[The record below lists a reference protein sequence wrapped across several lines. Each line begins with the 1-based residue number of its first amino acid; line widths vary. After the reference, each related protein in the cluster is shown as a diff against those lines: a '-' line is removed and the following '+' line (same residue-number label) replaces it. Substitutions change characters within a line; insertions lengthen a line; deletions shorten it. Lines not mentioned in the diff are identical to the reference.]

1 MRRYETKTTTARQL
15 ILKPPTEDELNKN
28 FEKLRFVANETK
40 EKPSSAGSPKTA
52 ISQENEKEKKVKFIS
67 YILSFLNRS
76 VTQNLYK

>member
-52 ISQENEKEKKVKFIS
+52 ISQENEKEKKVKFIF
-67 YILSFLNRS
+67 YH
-76 VTQNLYK
+76 V

>member
-40 EKPSSAGSPKTA
+40 LEKPSSAGT
-52 ISQENEKEKKVKFIS
+52 QENEKEKKV
-67 YILSFLNRS
+67 
-76 VTQNLYK
+76 

>member
-1 MRRYETKTTTARQL
+1 MKSTSQKFVKLFSIFQDTVRRYETKTTTARQL

-52 ISQENEKEKKVKFIS
+52 ISQENEKE
-67 YILSFLNRS
+67 NP
-76 VTQNLYK
+76 